1 MEIVESPPEEAPV
14 TPTPGHSRYA
24 VAIVMLIVL
33 VVSTA
38 GVVAAVRG
46 IVDSRNREPRYGMYQ
61 RLTDEERARIGAA
74 PESDVLWSPGAAS
87 AFGAFL
93 EGEVPGAPTEFLEVT
108 MFGDYAF
115 AIARDPVD
123 RTQVVQGEWRGD
135 EVYLFRSLALLSG
148 PEPAT
153 FDQKDVPWARLEG
166 LMNEAEDLLDVEEPE
181 IRYLQITAEASA
193 ANGMV
198 VQVFITSQNDEGG
211 VVMADGLGIVTRVV
225 KGAGL
230 P

>member
-1 MEIVESPPEEAPV
+1 MEIVESPHEEVPAA
-14 TPTPGHSRYA
+14 PTPKRSRF
-24 VAIVMLIVL
+24 AIALVLLLVL
-33 VVSTA
+33 VGSTA

-46 IVDSRNREPRYGMYQ
+46 IVDSRNGEPRYGMYQ
-61 RLTDEERARIGAA
+61 VLNDGERARIGAS
-74 PESDVLWSPGAAS
+74 SDAEVLWSPGAAS
-87 AFGAFL
+87 AFGRFL
-93 EGEVPGAPTEFLEVT
+93 ESEVPGNPTEFLEVT

-135 EVYLFRSLALLSG
+135 EVYLFRSLALLAG
-148 PEPAT
+148 AEPAT
-153 FDQKDVPWARLEG
+153 FDQADVPWGRLDG
-166 LMNEAEDLLDVEEPE
+166 LMNDAEDLLEVEEPE

-198 VQVFITSQNDEGG
+198 IQVFITSQNDEGG
-211 VVMADGLGIVTRVV
+211 VVIADGLGAVTQVV